1 MGVGESGSM
10 GVAAFVDCVCVWW
23 VGVGVIVWL
32 WVCVRVIVCG
42 CDCIG
47 EWVLVW

>member
-1 MGVGESGSM
+1 MGVGESRSM
-10 GVAAFVDCVCVWW
+10 GVAAFVDCVCV
-23 VGVGVIVWL
+23 GVIVWL
-32 WVCVRVIVCG
+32 VVCACYIVCG